1 MVSVCWAAF
10 SCYGSVTHFGLYY
23 YQRSSNVRGRR
34 EDEME
39 QKDLKRL
46 SRADLLEMLVDQS
59 AELQRM
65 QMKYEAAQRA
75 LEQRTILMDNAGSIA
90 EAALQ
95 LNGVFEA
102 AQASAQQYI
111 DSVEALAQR
120 KEDEAEQKRI
130 DNMIKN
136 VQWRCI
142 KMEQET
148 RLRCS
153 QMLERAKVES
163 QSYWDEVQ
171 DRLDA
176 YYSQRNPSFGQ
187 RLSQM
192 IFKKK

>member
-1 MVSVCWAAF
+1 
-10 SCYGSVTHFGLYY
+10 
-23 YQRSSNVRGRR
+23 
-34 EDEME
+34 ME

-75 LEQRTILMDNAGSIA
+75 LDQRTIMIDNAGNIA
-90 EAALQ
+90 NAALK

-102 AQASAQQYI
+102 AQASAQQYL

-130 DNMIKN
+130 DNMLKN
-136 VQWRCI
+136 VQWRCV
-142 KMEQET
+142 KMEEET
-148 RLRCS
+148 KLRCS
-153 QMLERAKVES
+153 QMVERAKVES
-163 QSYWDEVQ
+163 QAYWDEVQ

-176 YYSQRNPSFGQ
+176 YYSQRSPSLGK
-187 RLSQM
+187 RLTGM
-192 IFKKK
+192 IFNKKRDGNEREN

>member
-1 MVSVCWAAF
+1 
-10 SCYGSVTHFGLYY
+10 
-23 YQRSSNVRGRR
+23 
-34 EDEME
+34 ME

-59 AELQRM
+59 EELQRV

-75 LEQRTILMDNAGSIA
+75 LDQRTIMIDKAGSIA

-111 DSVEALAQR
+111 DSVESLAQR

-148 RLRCS
+148 RLRCA
-153 QMLERAKVES
+153 QMLERARVES
-163 QSYWDEVQ
+163 QAYWDEVQ
-171 DRLDA
+171 DRLDT
-176 YYSQRNPSFGQ
+176 YYNQRSPSLGQ

-192 IFKKK
+192 IFNKKRDGNEKQS

>member
-1 MVSVCWAAF
+1 
-10 SCYGSVTHFGLYY
+10 
-23 YQRSSNVRGRR
+23 
-34 EDEME
+34 ME

-46 SRADLLEMLVDQS
+46 SRADLLEMLVDQG

-65 QMKYEAAQRA
+65 QMKYEAAQRS
-75 LEQRTILMDNAGSIA
+75 LDQRTIMIDKAGSIA

-111 DSVEALAQR
+111 DSVESLAQR

-136 VQWRCI
+136 VQWRCV
-142 KMEQET
+142 KMEEET
-148 RLRCS
+148 KLRCS
-153 QMLERAKVES
+153 QMVERAKVES
-163 QSYWDEVQ
+163 QAYWDEVQ

-176 YYSQRNPSFGQ
+176 YYNQRSPSFGK

-192 IFKKK
+192 IFNKKRDGNEREN

>member
-1 MVSVCWAAF
+1 
-10 SCYGSVTHFGLYY
+10 
-23 YQRSSNVRGRR
+23 
-34 EDEME
+34 ME

-75 LEQRTILMDNAGSIA
+75 LEQRTIMIDKAGSIA

-130 DNMIKN
+130 DNMMKN
-136 VQWRCI
+136 VQWRCT

-148 RLRCS
+148 RLRCA
-153 QMLERAKVES
+153 QMLERARVES
-163 QSYWDEVQ
+163 QAYWDEVQ

-176 YYSQRNPSFGQ
+176 YYSQRSPSLGK

-192 IFKKK
+192 IFNKKRDGNETKS

>member
-1 MVSVCWAAF
+1 
-10 SCYGSVTHFGLYY
+10 
-23 YQRSSNVRGRR
+23 
-34 EDEME
+34 ME

-75 LEQRTILMDNAGSIA
+75 LDQRTIMIDKAGSIA
-90 EAALQ
+90 DAALQ

-130 DNMIKN
+130 DNMLKN
-136 VQWRCI
+136 VQWRCV

-148 RLRCS
+148 KLRCS

-176 YYSQRNPSFGQ
+176 YYGKRGPSLSK

-192 IFKKK
+192 IFNKKRDGNETES

>member
-1 MVSVCWAAF
+1 M
-10 SCYGSVTHFGLYY
+10 
-23 YQRSSNVRGRR
+23 
-34 EDEME
+34 
-39 QKDLKRL
+39 
-46 SRADLLEMLVDQS
+46 
-59 AELQRM
+59 
-65 QMKYEAAQRA
+65 
-75 LEQRTILMDNAGSIA
+75 
-90 EAALQ
+90 
-95 LNGVFEA
+95 
-102 AQASAQQYI
+102 
-111 DSVEALAQR
+111 EALAQR